1 MSRDGVGHRKT
12 RAQPAAAR
20 PPSLADARVGHLG
33 KLAVFPVFPCAS
45 LVSAIQSEVRNVTVM
60 LELVSEVSGDDR
72 SVQCKAVTAN
82 EDAKSANYA
91 RSTSCMVF
99 CSQSRKKTSIKN

>member
-1 MSRDGVGHRKT
+1 
-12 RAQPAAAR
+12 
-20 PPSLADARVGHLG
+20 
-33 KLAVFPVFPCAS
+33 
-45 LVSAIQSEVRNVTVM
+45 M